1 MWFAFL
7 FSILASQYAVA
18 VISDVDLAAPFKIVL
33 CALITA
39 FWNVIVPLGVL
50 IIAIAG
56 AMWIYSQDDA
66 GKRNSAK
73 TWVLHALVGLII
85 ATIAWALAEGV
96 GLNAQYS
103 ILDCN

>member
-1 MWFAFL
+1 MLLSAFL
-7 FSILASQYAVA
+7 FFVMASQYAA
-18 VISDVDLAAPFKIVL
+18 ALTEDELAEAFRPVL
-33 CALITA
+33 CAFIET
-39 FWNVIVPLGVL
+39 FWQVILPLSVL

-85 ATIAWALAEGV
+85 ATIRAFA
-96 GLNAQYS
+96 Y
-103 ILDCN
+103 